1 MKRLVLL
8 AACFGITLGRAQ
20 VQEVSK
26 QDREFAEYAQMANL
40 MEQKLSEMALRKG
53 FSPEVKELA
62 QHVIED
68 NKRADE
74 LLRVLAANRSIT
86 ILTKLDDKHQKDYD
100 KLSDKVGEDFDKCY
114 TERMLKEHKDAADAY
129 EKEAKKG
136 ENTELRA
143 FATNALPNV
152 IHHKNM
158 SDETCKKL
166 KKKDKEI
173 AQSGK

>member
-1 MKRLVLL
+1 MKKLFLL
-8 AACFGITLGRAQ
+8 AACFTFTLGRAQ

-26 QDREFAEYAQMANL
+26 QDKEFAEYAQMANL
-40 MEQKLSEMALRKG
+40 MEQKLSELAMRKG
-53 FSPEVKELA
+53 FSPEVKEFA

-74 LLRVLAANRSIT
+74 LLRLLANQRSIT
-86 ILTKLDDKHQKDYD
+86 ILNKLDAEHQKEYD

-114 TERMLKEHKDAADAY
+114 TDRMLKEHKEAVDAY
-129 EKEAKKG
+129 EKQTKKG
-136 ENTELRA
+136 DNTELRA

-158 SDETCKKL
+158 ADETCQKL
-166 KKKDKEI
+166 KKNK
-173 AQSGK
+173 QG